1 VKKANK
7 AKTGSEAGEGARR
20 REAMLCLS
28 VLFHRYLATIYGDLS
43 LDLVSLS
50 LLNEIA
56 QHNLEPLAPAGAS
69 GFPRD
74 AGQMKQMRGCNA
86 FSLSEATGVPRE
98 TVRRKVKQL
107 VELGLIEPRNR
118 KGLFIT
124 RRWMDRISRDEAAG
138 LLDEF
143 RRTAAQI
150 GELVR
155 D

>member
-1 VKKANK
+1 MKKEHK
-7 AKTGSEAGEGARR
+7 GKTGNKEGEAAKNK
-20 REAMLCLS
+20 EALLCLS

-56 QHNLEPLAPAGAS
+56 QHNLEPLAQSGGS
-69 GFPRD
+69 GFPCD
-74 AGQMKQMRGCNA
+74 AEQMKQMRGCNA

-107 VELGLIEPRNR
+107 VELGLIEPHNR

-124 RRWMDRISRDEAAG
+124 GRWMDRISRDEAAG

-143 RRTAAQI
+143 RRSAAQI
-150 GELVR
+150 GRLLR